1 MPNKYVQILRGWAK
15 KEIFFSAKHCGDF
28 LTRIDRAYVVNN
40 DNIITQELMASRGLH
55 TWNN

>member
-1 MPNKYVQILRGWAK
+1 MFKYCEAGPKKKFSFQPNIV
-15 KEIFFSAKHCGDF
+15 EIF

-40 DNIITQELMASRGLH
+40 DNIITQELMASGGLH